1 MDQNK
6 KHKILLQKLHD
17 GTITESDLWSLER
30 DSLDDPFLADAIE
43 GYYNNDVKNKDR
55 RKFAI
60 TKGTTKVKKLPWYRP
75 MAVAASLVILIGFTF
90 LMNRDNN
97 MALQTQDVIAAEQS
111 ESSSAYNE
119 VREAEDVLIQEEDEV
134 IIAENETIS
143 SEGKNQ
149 SHESKKIIRS
159 AKKQSSTQSQ
169 DNTNSTKNFLPEV
182 AEDVSR
188 YKTPQAKSKLNKAPT
203 EPMMASDMAQ
213 DIYSDKSKSKNWT
226 SSEMD
231 INEGSDDIVVR
242 ENNER
247 INAIDGIP
255 LRQSGIIKGRVLD
268 EQGAPIIAAELQ
280 TVSSDSK
287 AITDSS
293 GAFVIAVSDMNES
306 ITAKSLGYA
315 PSTMSIEPEL
325 SFELKKAEQNFSEPP
340 LLLVETMD
348 DDERKREYA
357 RVLDNYITT
366 PILICQRTNN
376 DISKVRMRIEISETG
391 YLINLDYVTDG
402 LSLDCQTEIENLIRQ
417 ASFENIFKGRKSTTF
432 LYILRF

>member
-6 KHKILLQKLHD
+6 KHKKLLEKLHN

-60 TKGTTKVKKLPWYRP
+60 TKGTTKVKKLSWYRP

-111 ESSSAYNE
+111 ESSGAYNE
-119 VREAEDVLIQEEDEV
+119 VREAEDVLIQKKDEI
-134 IIAENETIS
+134 IIAENESIS

-149 SHESKKIIRS
+149 NRESKKFIRLE
-159 AKKQSSTQSQ
+159 KKQSSTQPQ
-169 DNTNSTKNFLPEV
+169 DKPTSIKNFLPEV
-182 AEDVSR
+182 TEEVSR
-188 YKTPQAKSKLNKAPT
+188 AKPMPNKVPT
-203 EPMMASDMAQ
+203 EPMMASDMAE
-213 DIYSDKSKSKNWT
+213 DLYSNKSKSKNWT

-231 INEGSDDIVVR
+231 INEGGDDLVVR
-242 ENNER
+242 GNNER
-247 INAIDGIP
+247 INAMDSIP
-255 LRQSGIIKGRVLD
+255 LQQSGIIKGRVLD

-293 GAFVIAVSDMNES
+293 GAFVIAVSDMNKS

-376 DISKVRMRIEISETG
+376 DISKVRMRIEISDTG

-417 ASFENIFKGRKSTTF
+417 ASLDNIFKGRKSTTF
-432 LYILRF
+432 LYTLRF